1 MPGLLGPR
9 RHFEMESQ
17 NDAAGQR
24 ERLRKQIAPFVLRRT
39 KREVARELPNKVEM
53 ELACPLT
60 ELQREEYARLAR
72 EGVGALGQDLVAAAR
87 ERPLTLL
94 TLLTRLRQ
102 TCCDPALLPWI
113 TCGPEQSGKLTVLA
127 ERLEEVLAGGHKVVV
142 FSQFVSLLRRARSL
156 LETRFPGVPWWELTG
171 QTLDRQKPVEG
182 FQSAPG
188 AGVML
193 VSLRAGGTGITLHAA
208 DYVFLLDPWWNP
220 AVEDQAIDRVH
231 RLGQDRTVF
240 VYRMIAGGTIEERIQ
255 RLKAEKRTLFDRIV
269 GDLTDLTDFQS
280 FFRSLGELV
289 DLDAEAK
296 TSEPGEPAE
305 SAPSAEPT
313 AEEGAEPA
321 AEAETTP
328 AAGTGTVE
336 TSGEMV
342 TPPNASPPL
351 ASPGLNPAEA
361 ATGEIS
367 PPPA

>member
-1 MPGLLGPR
+1 
-9 RHFEMESQ
+9 
-17 NDAAGQR
+17 
-24 ERLRKQIAPFVLRRT
+24 
-39 KREVARELPNKVEM
+39 
-53 ELACPLT
+53 
-60 ELQREEYARLAR
+60 
-72 EGVGALGQDLVAAAR
+72 
-87 ERPLTLL
+87 
-94 TLLTRLRQ
+94 
-102 TCCDPALLPWI
+102 
-113 TCGPEQSGKLTVLA
+113 
-127 ERLEEVLAGGHKVVV
+127 
-142 FSQFVSLLRRARSL
+142 
-156 LETRFPGVPWWELTG
+156 
-171 QTLDRQKPVEG
+171 
-182 FQSAPG
+182 
-188 AGVML
+188 ML